1 LILIL
6 WNLYGL
12 EAFPTENV
20 REKIVTP
27 DIVGANVTNES
38 SSQSQ
43 IVTPLVTSSEI
54 TIVIPKEADLEIIS
68 EEVTEISGDINREI
82 ERTTII
88 EEDTDR
94 PKLVLMAIASSCI
107 LVAISI
113 IGAGICFYKKYGY
126 SHYGS
131 GHIRILSED
140 GSIEEEVL
148 FTMYRNGDIQPRH
161 PSCEKFE
168 KRRGRNMGY
177 VYADRSG
184 NIIKNGIVNPLKS
197 ASLPLT
203 SSSQPPSYQK
213 APSRPVSIA
222 TPGDNRIMV
231 EVERDITTEL
241 PSTQSSVI
249 PTDDVISDDVISD
262 ESSSSSLPPSPSLS
276 EKSTSTKNRAVDSKS
291 DLLAIDE

>member
-1 LILIL
+1 MTKCPKIHFFITIGPKVDRILFIARINEPLSKLGTLTLNLYYPFNTLIL
-6 WNLYGL
+6 
-12 EAFPTENV
+12 FF
-20 REKIVTP
+20 R
-27 DIVGANVTNES
+27 
-38 SSQSQ
+38 
-43 IVTPLVTSSEI
+43 
-54 TIVIPKEADLEIIS
+54 
-68 EEVTEISGDINREI
+68 
-82 ERTTII
+82 
-88 EEDTDR
+88 
-94 PKLVLMAIASSCI
+94 LVLMAIASSCI

-203 SSSQPPSYQK
+203 SSSHPPSYHK
-213 APSRPVSIA
+213 AGMTSSRPVSIA

-276 EKSTSTKNRAVDSKS
+276 EKSTKNRAVDSKS